1 MRPSPLRPDTRRST
15 TPTTAVTSVAPR
27 RGSSGST
34 AARPSPTRTRTGSGT
49 RSATTIWRC
58 TEMHESVLAAGQF
71 SLQLNFLSPLINGI
85 ANGAAYGLLG
95 LGLVLLYKSNRI
107 FNFAQGEFATVAAI
121 VTYVF
126 YSGTGALP
134 KLPFLV
140 AALLGLVGSVGVAM
154 LTERL
159 VIRPMFDRAKVILVV
174 GTVGVA
180 LLLIGLEGLMPY
192 PKTQS
197 LPSISDVL
205 RIQPFVT
212 RVDDVAILDQDV
224 AKVVM
229 LALLAIGAFVFFRYT
244 ATGTA
249 ILAVSQD
256 ATAARVVGISV
267 ERISLISWGIAGLLG
282 GIAGILL
289 TVAPQGTVTPGAF
302 TGTTLTVAFAA
313 AVLGGMNSLPGA
325 FVGGLSLGLIEA
337 FAQVDSAFVPGL
349 KSVQNGQAEVA
360 VFIVL
365 LVVLLF
371 RPRGLL
377 GQEA

>member
-1 MRPSPLRPDTRRST
+1 
-15 TPTTAVTSVAPR
+15 
-27 RGSSGST
+27 
-34 AARPSPTRTRTGSGT
+34 
-49 RSATTIWRC
+49 
-58 TEMHESVLAAGQF
+58 MHESVLAASTF
-71 SLQLNFLSPLINGI
+71 SVQLNFLSPLINGI

-107 FNFAQGEFATVAAI
+107 FNFAQGEFATVGAI

-126 YSGTGALP
+126 YAGTGVLP
-134 KLPFLV
+134 KLPFFV

-180 LLLIGLEGLMPY
+180 LLLIGVEGLLPY

-197 LPSISDVL
+197 LPPISQVL
-205 RIQPFVT
+205 GTKPYLAKIDNIPL
-212 RVDDVAILDQDV
+212 LDQDV
-224 AKVVM
+224 AKLLLLVT
-229 LALLAIGAFVFFRYT
+229 LAFAAFVFFRYT
-244 ATGTA
+244 RTGTA

-267 ERISLISWGIAGLLG
+267 ERISLISWAIAGLLG
-282 GIAGILL
+282 GVAGILL
-289 TVAPQGTVTPGAF
+289 AVAPTGTVTPGAF
-302 TGTTLTVAFAA
+302 TGTTLTVAFTA
-313 AVLGGMNSLPGA
+313 AVLGGMTSLPGA
-325 FVGGLSLGLIEA
+325 FVGGLLLGLIESFTNA
-337 FAQVDSAFVPGL
+337 DASFVPL
-349 KSVQNGQAEVA
+349 LSHVRNGQAELA
-360 VFIVL
+360 VFAVL
-365 LVVLLF
+365 LAVLMF

>member
-1 MRPSPLRPDTRRST
+1 MRWCRRPT
-15 TPTTAVTSVAPR
+15 TPPSTSATTAATSAAPA

-34 AARPSPTRTRTGSGT
+34 AARPSPTRTRTARGT
-49 RSATTIWRC
+49 RSATTTWPC
-58 TEMHESVLAAGQF
+58 TDMTGVLAASF
-71 SLQLNFLSPLINGI
+71 DASDNILAPLINGV
-85 ANGAAYGLLG
+85 ANGAAYGLIG

-107 FNFAQGEFATVAAI
+107 FNFAQGEFAGVGAI
-121 VTYVF
+121 VAYVF
-126 YSGTGALP
+126 TAGTGVLP
-134 KLPFLV
+134 DLPFFV
-140 AALLGLVGSVGVAM
+140 AALLGLTASVVVAL

-180 LLLIGLEGLMPY
+180 LLLIGIEGLLPY
-192 PKTQS
+192 PKTQA
-197 LPSISDVL
+197 LPTLGQVFGTQDFVGRIGSIPILYQDIAKLLMLVIL
-205 RIQPFVT
+205 A
-212 RVDDVAILDQDV
+212 VA
-224 AKVVM
+224 
-229 LALLAIGAFVFFRYT
+229 AFLFLRYT
-244 ATGTA
+244 GTGTA

-267 ERISLISWGIAGLLG
+267 ERISLISWGIASLLG

-289 TVAPQGTVTPGAF
+289 AVPPVGSVTPGAF

-325 FVGGLSLGLIEA
+325 FVGGVSLGLIEA
-337 FAQVDSAFVPGL
+337 FAQVDSEFVPGL
-349 KSVQNGQAEVA
+349 KAVHNGQAELA
-360 VFIVL
+360 VFAVL

>member
-1 MRPSPLRPDTRRST
+1 
-15 TPTTAVTSVAPR
+15 
-27 RGSSGST
+27 
-34 AARPSPTRTRTGSGT
+34 
-49 RSATTIWRC
+49 
-58 TEMHESVLAAGQF
+58 MHESVLAASTF
-71 SLQLNFLSPLINGI
+71 SVQLNFLSPLINGI

-107 FNFAQGEFATVAAI
+107 FNFAQGEFATVGAI

-126 YSGTGALP
+126 YAGTGVLP
-134 KLPFLV
+134 KLPFFV

-180 LLLIGLEGLMPY
+180 LLLIGVEGLLPY

-197 LPSISDVL
+197 LPPISQVLGTKPYLAKVDSIPL
-205 RIQPFVT
+205 
-212 RVDDVAILDQDV
+212 LDQDV
-224 AKVVM
+224 AKLLLLVT
-229 LALLAIGAFVFFRYT
+229 LAFAAFVFFRYT
-244 ATGTA
+244 RTGTA

-267 ERISLISWGIAGLLG
+267 ERISLISWAIAGLLG
-282 GIAGILL
+282 GVAGILL
-289 TVAPQGTVTPGAF
+289 AVAPTGTVTPGAF
-302 TGTTLTVAFAA
+302 TGTTLTVAFTA
-313 AVLGGMNSLPGA
+313 AVLGGMTSLPGA
-325 FVGGLSLGLIEA
+325 FVGGLLLGLIESFTNA
-337 FAQVDSAFVPGL
+337 DASFVPL
-349 KSVQNGQAEVA
+349 LSHVRNGQAELA
-360 VFIVL
+360 VFAVL
-365 LVVLLF
+365 LAVLMF

>member
-1 MRPSPLRPDTRRST
+1 MH
-15 TPTTAVTSVAPR
+15 
-27 RGSSGST
+27 
-34 AARPSPTRTRTGSGT
+34 GT
-49 RSATTIWRC
+49 
-58 TEMHESVLAAGQF
+58 VLAATSF
-71 SLQLNFLSPLINGI
+71 SPQLNFVSPLIDGI

-107 FNFAQGEFATVAAI
+107 FNFAQGEFATVGAI

-126 YSGTGALP
+126 YAGTGVLP
-134 KLPFLV
+134 KLPFFL
-140 AALLGLVGSVGVAM
+140 AAIIGLIGSVGVAV

-159 VIRPMFDRAKVILVV
+159 VIRPMFNRAKVILVV

-205 RIQPFVT
+205 RIQPFVM
-212 RVDDVAILDQDV
+212 RVDGVAVLDQDV

-229 LALLAIGAFVFFRYT
+229 LALLAIGAFIFFRFT

-256 ATAARVVGISV
+256 TTAARVVGISV
-267 ERISLISWGIAGLLG
+267 ERISLISWAIAGLLG
-282 GIAGILL
+282 GVAGVVLA
-289 TVAPQGTVTPGAF
+289 VPPSGSVTPGAF

-313 AVLGGMNSLPGA
+313 AVLGGMTSLPGA
-325 FVGGLSLGLIEA
+325 FVGGILLGLIEA
-337 FAQVDSAFVPGL
+337 FANADSTFVPL
-349 KSVQNGQAEVA
+349 LDKVQNGQAELA
-360 VFIVL
+360 VFLVL
-365 LVVLLF
+365 LVVLMF

>member
-1 MRPSPLRPDTRRST
+1 
-15 TPTTAVTSVAPR
+15 
-27 RGSSGST
+27 
-34 AARPSPTRTRTGSGT
+34 
-49 RSATTIWRC
+49 
-58 TEMHESVLAAGQF
+58 MHGAVLAGSQF
-71 SLQLNFLSPLINGI
+71 SVQINFLSPLINGI
-85 ANGAAYGLLG
+85 ANGAAYGLIG

-107 FNFAQGEFATVAAI
+107 FNFAQGEFATVGAI

-126 YSGTGALP
+126 YAGTGFLP
-134 KLPFLV
+134 KVPFGV
-140 AALLGLVGSVGVAM
+140 AVVFGLLGSVGIAL

-180 LLLIGLEGLMPY
+180 LLLIGVEGLLPY

-197 LPSISDVL
+197 LPTISDVL
-205 RIQPFVT
+205 KVQPFVG
-212 RVDDVAILDQDV
+212 RIDNVPVLDQDL
-224 AKVVM
+224 AKLAM
-229 LALLAIGAFVFFRYT
+229 LVLLAVGAFVFFRYT
-244 ATGTA
+244 HTGTA

-282 GIAGILL
+282 GVAGILL
-289 TVAPQGTVTPGAF
+289 AVPPSGSVTPGAF

-313 AVLGGMNSLPGA
+313 AVLGGMTSLPGA

-337 FAQVDSAFVPGL
+337 FASVDSEYVPGL
-349 KSVQNGQAEVA
+349 KQVHSGQAELA
-360 VFIVL
+360 VFLVLLLVL
-365 LVVLLF
+365 LV